1 MRFLTARALLYS
13 LLIHMVVIAALVIN
27 FDRTRSLRQTPRP
40 EQEIIEAVTVDS
52 RAVERELQRLRE
64 RETEEQRAM
73 AAKLKELEN
82 KAKAAERQ
90 RQEVERKRK
99 AEEQR
104 KADAERK
111 RKEEER
117 KTAAERTRREAEKRR
132 AQQEL
137 KRIEEQKRQA
147 EAEKKRIEEEQ
158 RKAEAE
164 RKRQAEAER
173 KRKAEQEAREQRA
186 REQAQRDK
194 RLLQEVVGRV
204 YAKVTGN
211 FNKTGLP
218 EGLEC
223 VLAVQTV
230 PGGEVVSVTLKKSS
244 GNDIFDRRAIN
255 AVEKASPLPL
265 PTDPATFERLR
276 LRKFTFRFK
285 PGD

>member
-1 MRFLTARALLYS
+1 MRFLTARALLCS
-13 LLIHMVVIAALVIN
+13 LLIHVAVIAALVIN
-27 FDRTRSLRQTPRP
+27 FDRTHPLRHTPRP
-40 EQEIIEAVTVDS
+40 EREIIEAVTVDS
-52 RAVERELQRLRE
+52 QAVERELQRLRE
-64 RETEEQRAM
+64 RETAEQRAM

-82 KAKAAERQ
+82 KANAAERQ
-90 RQEVERKRK
+90 RREVERKRK
-99 AEEQR
+99 AEEKR

-132 AQQEL
+132 AQREL

-147 EAEKKRIEEEQ
+147 EAEKKRIEEER

-173 KRKAEQEAREQRA
+173 QRKAEQAARQQRA
-186 REQAQRDK
+186 REQAQRDE
-194 RLLQEVVGRV
+194 RLLQDVAGRIR
-204 YAKVTGN
+204 AKVAGN

-218 EGLEC
+218 PGLEC

-244 GNDIFDRRAIN
+244 GNDIFDRRAVN
-255 AVEKASPLPL
+255 AVEKATPLPL
-265 PTDPATFERLR
+265 PADPATFERLR
-276 LRKFTFRFK
+276 LRKFDFKFK